1 MSIDFAKAWEIFV
14 ENMSL
19 FSYGI
24 QITLLYAVVGTVC
37 GFLIGLVVGG
47 IRAIE
52 INDYD
57 SSVSRLFKRLGKW
70 ITGFYIWVFRGTPM
84 MVQAMFLYYLLKPA
98 FNWTPL
104 VAGLFIISINTG
116 AYMAEIIRAGIQS
129 VDAGQSEA
137 AKSLGMT
144 TSQTLISV
152 IFPQAIKNTF
162 PSIGNQLIV
171 NIKDSA
177 MLNVISVTEL
187 YFQTTSVAGSNMK
200 YIECFLV
207 AAIIYL
213 FLTTISTFILNYIEK
228 RLNSEKQ
235 SKDFCS

>member
-84 MVQAMFLYYLLKPA
+84 MVQAMFL
-98 FNWTPL
+98 
-104 VAGLFIISINTG
+104 
-116 AYMAEIIRAGIQS
+116 
-129 VDAGQSEA
+129 
-137 AKSLGMT
+137 
-144 TSQTLISV
+144 
-152 IFPQAIKNTF
+152 
-162 PSIGNQLIV
+162 
-171 NIKDSA
+171 
-177 MLNVISVTEL
+177 
-187 YFQTTSVAGSNMK
+187 
-200 YIECFLV
+200 
-207 AAIIYL
+207 
-213 FLTTISTFILNYIEK
+213 
-228 RLNSEKQ
+228 
-235 SKDFCS
+235 